1 MFWKIFKTTLH
12 WTCILVLQIILIE
25 YQIEIKP
32 GPFLLYTH
40 LYFWPPDLA
49 GVSELPVT
57 QSVIQH
63 WPSLS
68 PGGGAAHKELTLRG
82 GQQCGQPCELW
93 QCTLAQGATKSPAW
107 AGGGEGRDRGVE
119 NQAPAAFD
127 LVKFVHWGFNE
138 TPFLFPIII

>member
-68 PGGGAAHKELTLRG
+68 PGGGAAHKELTLEGRTAVWAA
-82 GQQCGQPCELW
+82 LW
-93 QCTLAQGATKSPAW
+93 AVTVHPRTRCPQSHLPGL
-107 AGGGEGRDRGVE
+107 GGEGRDRGVE